1 MSEFLNSIK
10 KGFNEAVAY
19 SEGKC
24 PKTVVH
30 EFSPVDVRR
39 VRSNLSMSQN
49 EFASAFGIS
58 VSTLRHWERGDRVPH
73 GPALVLLYIV
83 EKEPEAVLKALAG

>member
-1 MSEFLNSIK
+1 MYAFSKSIK
-10 KGFNEAVAY
+10 QGFTEAVEH

-30 EFSPVDVRR
+30 EFSPVDVKKFRAKMG
-39 VRSNLSMSQN
+39 MSQN

-58 VSTLRHWERGDRVPH
+58 VSTLRH
-73 GPALVLLYIV
+73 
-83 EKEPEAVLKALAG
+83 